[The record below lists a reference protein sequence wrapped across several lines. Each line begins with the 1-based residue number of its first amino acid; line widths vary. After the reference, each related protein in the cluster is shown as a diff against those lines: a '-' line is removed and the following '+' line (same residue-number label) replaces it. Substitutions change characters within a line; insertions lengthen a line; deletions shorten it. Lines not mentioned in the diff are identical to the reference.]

1 MTVERAG
8 PSGARVRRAGGPS
21 GGRGRRAGG
30 PSGGR
35 GRRAGGSVGLY
46 DAPGR
51 QPGGGRGEN
60 ALHSAAAGYMAAASL
75 QSAFSPHRNHGSSSA
90 EPADPPQGAPR
101 GGRVVSRRPRVR
113 QGHPA
118 GNVRATRSDTSG
130 PPGQERQA
138 TRPSTRRPRT
148 GNATATWPG
157 TPGPPGRARQG
168 HATRHTRPTRSGTRG
183 RRLRWATPG
192 AGCSGLGRERPR
204 TPPAAARS
212 APSSPRARPHR
223 PGPRRR

>member
-1 MTVERAG
+1 PPPTPPSLRRPPTRSCDRRAGGSVGRPGPPSRRAVGRTGPPSRRAVGRAG
-8 PSGARVRRAGGPS
+8 PSGGRVRRADGAAE
-21 GGRGRRAGG
+21 RAG

-101 GGRVVSRRPRVR
+101 GGRVVSRRP
-113 QGHPA
+113 
-118 GNVRATRSDTSG
+118 
-130 PPGQERQA
+130 
-138 TRPSTRRPRT
+138 
-148 GNATATWPG
+148 
-157 TPGPPGRARQG
+157 
-168 HATRHTRPTRSGTRG
+168 
-183 RRLRWATPG
+183 
-192 AGCSGLGRERPR
+192 
-204 TPPAAARS
+204 
-212 APSSPRARPHR
+212 
-223 PGPRRR
+223 

>member
-1 MTVERAG
+1 PTPPPTP
-8 PSGARVRRAGGPS
+8 PSLRRPPTRSCDRRAGGSVGRPGPPSGRGRRADGAVGRAGPS
-21 GGRGRRAGG
+21 GGRGRGAGG
-30 PSGGR
+30 
-35 GRRAGGSVGLY
+35 AVGLY

-60 ALHSAAAGYMAAASL
+60 ALHSVAAGYMAAASL

-101 GGRVVSRRPRVR
+101 GGQVVSRRPRVR

-157 TPGPPGRARQG
+157 TPGPPGRARQ
-168 HATRHTRPTRSGTRG
+168 
-183 RRLRWATPG
+183 
-192 AGCSGLGRERPR
+192 
-204 TPPAAARS
+204 
-212 APSSPRARPHR
+212 
-223 PGPRRR
+223 